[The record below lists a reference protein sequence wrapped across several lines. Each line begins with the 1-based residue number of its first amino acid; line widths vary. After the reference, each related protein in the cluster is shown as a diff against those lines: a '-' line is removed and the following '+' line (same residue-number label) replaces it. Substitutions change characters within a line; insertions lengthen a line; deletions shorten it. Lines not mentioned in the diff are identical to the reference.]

1 MRYSTPPTPVP
12 LRLCNFCSS
21 GNIGDEEHF
30 LLNCDTFNIKRACFV
45 GKMNSVIPD
54 FKNMS
59 SSDQLKTI
67 LCPTSTAVTKIVNK
81 FIRIMF
87 LARDNLEEGYNIEE
101 MSYPTM
107 PVNYDNDFTD
117 YDNFSD
123 IDEWDQNDSN
133 VTDSDIDIT

>member
-1 MRYSTPPTPVP
+1 M
-12 LRLCNFCSS
+12 
-21 GNIGDEEHF
+21 
-30 LLNCDTFNIKRACFV
+30 
-45 GKMNSVIPD
+45 GKMGSVIPD

-59 SSDQLKTI
+59 SSHQLKLI

-87 LARDNLEEGYNIEE
+87 LARDNLEEGVDIGE

-107 PVNYDNDFTD
+107 PVYNDYDYTD

-123 IDEWDQNDSN
+123 IDEWDQNDSYLIE
-133 VTDSDIDIT
+133 SDNDIN

>member
-1 MRYSTPPTPVP
+1 M
-12 LRLCNFCSS
+12 
-21 GNIGDEEHF
+21 
-30 LLNCDTFNIKRACFV
+30 
-45 GKMNSVIPD
+45 GKMGSVIPD

-59 SSDQLKTI
+59 SSHQLKII

-87 LARDNLEEGYNIEE
+87 LARDNLEEGVDIEE

>member
-1 MRYSTPPTPVP
+1 M
-12 LRLCNFCSS
+12 
-21 GNIGDEEHF
+21 
-30 LLNCDTFNIKRACFV
+30 
-45 GKMNSVIPD
+45 GKMGSVIPN

-87 LARDNLEEGYNIEE
+87 LARDNLEEGVDIEE

-107 PVNYDNDFTD
+107 PVYNDYDYTD